1 MDNAMACLEK
11 IHLELF
17 CAKLPGEKRAA
28 ERLFALAGS
37 AGGPGTPCVF
47 RAGGEDSLVNGVV
60 LQTGPAAGT
69 SDDVGHD
76 GSGVHISWI
85 PVEVAG
91 MVVGLPEAREI
102 RTHEYIDWEIKDARP
117 PLDEEVSG

>member
-69 SDDVGHD
+69 SDEEGPG
-76 GSGVHISWI
+76 GSGVHVSWI

-91 MVVGLPEAREI
+91 MVVGLPEVQEI
-102 RTHEYIDWEIKDARP
+102 RTHEYIDWEIRDARP
-117 PLDEEVSG
+117 RFDEEVPG